1 MQTLRQTTEAEQSL
15 NSLLTQCSQLQQH
28 LAARV
33 QAINL
38 HIHEKELGAMQ
49 LPTEALKS
57 SESTGNFTY
66 KAAQLVKAVEQ
77 EEVKRA
83 IAQDN
88 QTKGDIEVCI
98 LKLTSL
104 RGDLIDKL
112 KSIVQDSKAKYQVL
126 KTLVEHVLTSDIG
139 SNRKPTAPSKAPKV
153 AMLGAK
159 ASPRRSPTTASAP
172 ASACDHAN

>member
-1 MQTLRQTTEAEQSL
+1 
-15 NSLLTQCSQLQQH
+15 
-28 LAARV
+28 
-33 QAINL
+33 
-38 HIHEKELGAMQ
+38 MQ

-57 SESTGNFTY
+57 GESTGNFTY

-112 KSIVQDSKAKYQVL
+112 KSIV
-126 KTLVEHVLTSDIG
+126 
-139 SNRKPTAPSKAPKV
+139 
-153 AMLGAK
+153 
-159 ASPRRSPTTASAP
+159 
-172 ASACDHAN
+172 